1 MRFRKIVIGVDFS
14 EASLAA
20 ARWVA
25 DHLAPDAELLLVHV
39 VSLPRPPIYLHDQ
52 LGATIDHRST
62 LTPRLYAALSA
73 FGELIGS
80 DRVRVGIR
88 TGVAWSALARVAT
101 EVKADLICVGRGNKR
116 KGSSRF
122 GATTPQRLLA
132 VAGVPVMVIPQGV
145 ITKPDR
151 IVAALSARPG
161 GEIVL
166 PVAQNLASEWGA
178 SLEAIHVIEADVRR
192 NLADSPRLE
201 PTSRLLASIPSAGG
215 RQIGIDALDEVDLRD
230 RAIGWL
236 TSTFSAVNSGVAY
249 EGHIRMGD
257 AGQELIAAVRN
268 ESGHP
273 VIVMGRLGERV
284 SALPIQAQ
292 YRCGSTTRM
301 VLWAAPCP
309 VLVVPIGWRVVDDLS
324 IDTTMPARHIH
335 LPDLR
340 AGNRAPVLE
349 SMQGYSGDG
358 NDAA

>member
-1 MRFRKIVIGVDFS
+1 
-14 EASLAA
+14 
-20 ARWVA
+20 
-25 DHLAPDAELLLVHV
+25 
-39 VSLPRPPIYLHDQ
+39 
-52 LGATIDHRST
+52 
-62 LTPRLYAALSA
+62 
-73 FGELIGS
+73 
-80 DRVRVGIR
+80 
-88 TGVAWSALARVAT
+88 
-101 EVKADLICVGRGNKR
+101 
-116 KGSSRF
+116 
-122 GATTPQRLLA
+122 
-132 VAGVPVMVIPQGV
+132 MVIPQGV

>member
-1 MRFRKIVIGVDFS
+1 MRFRKIVVGIDFS

-52 LGATIDHRST
+52 IGATIDQRST
-62 LTPRLYAALSA
+62 LAPRLYAALSA
-73 FGELIGS
+73 FAELLGP
-80 DRVRVGIR
+80 DRIRVGIR
-88 TGVAWSALARVAT
+88 TGVAWSSLARVAN
-101 EVKADLICVGRGNKR
+101 EVRADLICVGRGNKR

-122 GATTPQRLLA
+122 GGTTPQRLLA

-145 ITKPDR
+145 ATKPDR
-151 IVAALSARPG
+151 IIAGLSGRPG
-161 GEIVL
+161 GEDVL
-166 PVAQNLASEWGA
+166 PVAEKLALAWQA

-192 NLADSPRLE
+192 ALLTSPKVVPASRLFPSTRLAD
-201 PTSRLLASIPSAGG
+201 G
-215 RQIGIDALDEVDLRD
+215 RTIGIDALDEVDLRE
-230 RAIGWL
+230 RAIAWL
-236 TSTFSAVNSGVAY
+236 TSTFPAVSSTVPY

-257 AGQELIAAVRN
+257 AGQELIATARN
-268 ESGHP
+268 ESGP
-273 VIVMGRLGERV
+273 AVIVMGRLGERV

-309 VLVVPIGWRVVDDLS
+309 VLVVPLGWGGVDGIA
-324 IDTTMPARHIH
+324 IDTRARVADIQV
-335 LPDLR
+335 PNQR
-340 AGNRAPVLE
+340 ASNHTQVLE
-349 SMQGYSGDG
+349 SVRMYTGGG